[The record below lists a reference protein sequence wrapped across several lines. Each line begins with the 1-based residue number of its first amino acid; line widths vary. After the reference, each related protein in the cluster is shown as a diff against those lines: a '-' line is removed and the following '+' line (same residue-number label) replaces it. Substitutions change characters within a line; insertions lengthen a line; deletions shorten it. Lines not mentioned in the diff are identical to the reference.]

1 MKKLT
6 IMVVR
11 SYFGPFI
18 LTFFISLFVLVMQF
32 LWKYIDQLVGKG
44 LEITIILELL
54 FYASA
59 TLVPMALPLAILLSS
74 IMTMGALAENLEL
87 VAAKASGISLLG
99 LMKPLIILSS
109 LISFTAFLFAN
120 YGMPIANYKLKS
132 LLFSIQ
138 RTRPAI
144 DIPESAFYD
153 GIKGLEIYI
162 RKKEDDGKTFQDV
175 LIYDHSK
182 DMYGASSVTMAR
194 RGALSMSDDGRFL
207 VLRLHQGMRIDD
219 RNFFTKER
227 EGLPLYREV
236 FAEQQV
242 FFDLSGSKF
251 NRDNEGLVKNQYS
264 MMNVSQLNQVNR
276 ELLNDLNQT
285 HTQATILMQYLS
297 SISTQHQTQEEQIG
311 AAPDIRDIGML
322 ELMPDAQTN
331 QSKDSTPTHV
341 SFSKNQFLSS
351 YNEEQTHLI
360 KTSARQSA
368 EEIRSKIEEHKS
380 VVKGKQSQIAKNRV
394 EFHRKYSLSIAC
406 LILFFVGAPL
416 GAIIRKGG
424 LGLPLIFCIVIFI
437 VYYVIST
444 IGEKSV
450 KQLALSPFWGMW
462 LSTFILFPF
471 GLFLTLKA
479 STDSPIFMAETY
491 IRLLKRIAGKK

>member
-11 SYFGPFI
+11 AYLGPFI

-44 LEITIILELL
+44 LETSIILELL

-74 IMTMGALAENLEL
+74 IMTMGSLAENLEL
-87 VAAKASGISLLG
+87 VAAKSSGISLLR
-99 LMKPLIILSS
+99 LMRPLMFLSTI
-109 LISFTAFLFAN
+109 ISFTAFLFAN
-120 YGMPIANYKLKS
+120 YGMPVANYKLKS

-144 DIPESAFYD
+144 DIPEGAFYD
-153 GIKGLEIYI
+153 GIKGFEIFI
-162 RKKEDDGKTFQDV
+162 RKKEPDGKSFQDV

-194 RGALSMSDDGRFL
+194 RGILNMTDDNRFL
-207 VLRLHQGMRIDD
+207 VLRLYQGMRIDD

-227 EGLPLYREV
+227 EGLPLYRET
-236 FAEQQV
+236 FSEQQV
-242 FFDLSGSKF
+242 LFDLSSSKF
-251 NRDNEGLVKNQYS
+251 SRNDDGLVKNQYS
-264 MMNVSQLNQVNR
+264 MMTVGQLNQVNE
-276 ELLNDLNQT
+276 ELQTDVDHLNTNTSLM
-285 HTQATILMQYLS
+285 MQYMS
-297 SISTQHQTQEEQIG
+297 SLADRSSNEQQVAI
-311 AAPDIRDIGML
+311 PDIYKEGIIQQIPDIDVYTEIEDRPL
-322 ELMPDAQTN
+322 KVN
-331 QSKDSTPTHV
+331 
-341 SFSKNQFLSS
+341 FSNNQFLNAF
-351 YNEEQTHLI
+351 NEEQVQMI
-360 KTSARQSA
+360 KTSALQSA
-368 EEIRSKIEEHKS
+368 EEIKSKIEEHKS
-380 VVKGKQSQIAKNRV
+380 LLKGKQSQIAKNRV

-406 LILFFVGAPL
+406 LILFFIGAPL

-437 VYYVIST
+437 IYYVIST

-450 KQLALSPFWGMW
+450 KQLTLSPFMGMW
-462 LSTFILFPF
+462 ISTFILLPF

-479 STDSPIFMAETY
+479 STDSPIFTAETY
-491 IRLLKRIAGKK
+491 THFFKKIFGKD